1 MERKIVKLEFEF
13 GTVKE
18 SGRFDMGSLPFS
30 ASILGR
36 EQPELRPTCGTLVCT
51 QYTKRQ
57 FLRTSQLGID
67 ELAKLPQYFIVQNQ
81 SRNINVPTETSAK

>member
-57 FLRTSQLGID
+57 FRPIQPFFFLLKKNNNKQLHIPI
-67 ELAKLPQYFIVQNQ
+67 A
-81 SRNINVPTETSAK
+81 